1 LPVSRLRHARHV
13 QLIWNGTATRSS
25 GANKGFV
32 LAMATGSIIGTIL
45 GGLLLGAVPEAVL
58 IPLLAALDGTTTAQR
73 GLRVAELAAAMGVG
87 AATIRFYE
95 KTGLLLA
102 PARTPAGYRVY
113 EASQLTG
120 CDSSRVR
127 NAWV

>member
-1 LPVSRLRHARHV
+1 VP

-73 GLRVAELAAAMGVG
+73 GRRVAELAAAMGVG

-95 KTGLLLA
+95 KTGLLVT
-102 PARTPAGYRVY
+102 PARTPAGY
-113 EASQLTG
+113 ASTGRPQWTG
-120 CDSSRVR
+120 CDSSRGR